1 MDDFGKRLKELRA
14 RSQLSQNALA
24 KKLGVTPQAVSKWEK
39 GISTP
44 DLSVI
49 VPMAKLFRVS
59 TDQLLGY
66 EGIRSDWELRWQL
79 AMQAGDPAEARRV
92 AVEAQQEL
100 PQPRHFSYRQA
111 QAEAM
116 MAGKTEDPEE
126 KKRLLFSAEQRL
138 RDILNEYPEFESA
151 ALSLVSVLLRQGR
164 RQEAENIARGYPQG
178 LYILVQLLGK
188 EASEEMRQRVITGRA
203 MQFLS
208 TLMEDAS
215 SLSALDLAE
224 RFVEIAPWDTA
235 DKAGYLS
242 MILVKR
248 ACLLCAG
255 GDGDGAMAALER
267 MRSLMHPVEAR
278 PAEEKGSLT
287 FLRALGDR
295 MPSEDWVFGL
305 ELLRDP
311 RLKPLEGREEFQVLL
326 ALAEKRSPAG
336 KA

>member
-1 MDDFGKRLKELRA
+1 MNDFGKRLKELRTQN
-14 RSQLSQNALA
+14 QLSQKTLA
-24 KKLGVTPQAVSKWEK
+24 IKLGVTPQAVSKWEK

-49 VPMAKLFRVS
+49 VPMAKLFRIS

-66 EGIRSDWELRWQL
+66 EGVRRDWELRWQR

-100 PQPRHFSYRQA
+100 PETRHFSYRQA

-116 MAGKTEDPEE
+116 IAKKTEDPEE
-126 KKRLLFSAEQRL
+126 KKRLLVSAERRL

-178 LYILVQLLGK
+178 LYSLVQLLGK
-188 EASEEMRQRVITGRA
+188 EASEEMRQRVVTGRA

-208 TLMEDAS
+208 ILMEDAS
-215 SLSALDLAE
+215 GLPALDLAE
-224 RFVEIAPWDTA
+224 RFVEIAPWDEA

-242 MILVKR
+242 MILAKR
-248 ACLLCAG
+248 ACILCAG
-255 GDGDGAMAALER
+255 GDGDGAMAALDR
-267 MRSLMHPVEAR
+267 MKSLMHPVEAR
-278 PAEEKGSLT
+278 PAEKKGSLT
-287 FLRALGDR
+287 FLHALGDR

-311 RLKPLEGREEFQVLL
+311 RLKPLEEREEFRELL
-326 ALAEKRSPAG
+326 ALTEKHSREDQA
-336 KA
+336 